1 MEIENGSYS
10 ITINRQPYEQRSF
23 YIERALFLSE
33 LYKKLNDKY
42 SYEELEQIS
51 YLWSNIKH
59 RKCIYSNKV
68 MNKIN
73 TVVDSL

>member
-1 MEIENGSYS
+1 MEIENGTYS

-33 LYKKLNDKY
+33 LYNKLNDKF

-59 RKCIYSNKV
+59 RNCIYSSKI
-68 MNKIN
+68 MNKIKAISDN
-73 TVVDSL
+73 L